1 MLFPHDLWAL
11 PLEPVGTWRKLPD
24 HPEGR
29 PMLHQRLAVWDNTA
43 YLFHGR
49 ASHIWTFD
57 LVAEKWQKKPTK
69 WAGARAAWPYA
80 GDRCDEC
87 ALHVL
92 DGVLYAFGG
101 EDAQAD
107 LGTSVLV
114 ALDLATME
122 WAHLGGT
129 GRAVP
134 ALTSPDL
141 RRHPTSWVVPAER
154 RLYVLYGHACRAA
167 AKMHG
172 KPHGNDDDAA
182 TATSPRRAPRPRPR
196 GTVPS
201 GSRACTAATT
211 PRSRPRPA
219 ARRRTT
225 SRSAAQPCSS
235 VPRAR
240 ARSSLRLTRPCS
252 FTYFGDTF
260 VWSPE
265 TRAWRQVL
273 TRGFPSY
280 RAQASLLVDDA
291 TGKTYLFG
299 GCVPARLPARPCTG

>member
-29 PMLHQRLAVWDNTA
+29 PMLHQRLAVWKNTA
-43 YLFHGR
+43 YLFHGH

-57 LVAEKWQKKPTK
+57 LVAEKWAKKPTK

-122 WAHLGGT
+122 WSHLGGT

-141 RRHPTSWVVPAER
+141 RRHPTSWAVPAEH

-172 KPHGNDDDAA
+172 KPHGNDDDFQYADFW
-182 TATSPRRAPRPRPR
+182 SYD
-196 GTVPS
+196 
-201 GSRACTAATT
+201 
-211 PRSRPRPA
+211 PA
-219 ARRRTT
+219 A
-225 SRSAAQPCSS
+225 
-235 VPRAR
+235 
-240 ARSSLRLTRPCS
+240 
-252 FTYFGDTF
+252 
-260 VWSPE
+260 
-265 TRAWRQVL
+265 RAWRQE
-273 TRGFPSY
+273 RRDGNFPAPRTEAAAAWNGAVGLACVYGGYNATLPSPPGGPTTDHVALG
-280 RAQASLLVDDA
+280 RAAMFKCA
-291 TGKTYLFG
+291 
-299 GCVPARLPARPCTG
+299 PRLRALAVRT